1 MKNRKSVKII
11 FIFVIAVMAVIY
23 LYWGNTKIGVTNIT
37 VAYENIPDEFNGF
50 KIVHISDLHNAEFGD
65 GQKDL
70 IGKIEAQDADI
81 IVITGDMIDSRRTD
95 IDKAVELITGLGNK
109 IPVYYVTGNHES
121 RVREYN
127 ELESKLI
134 ENGVNVLKN
143 ESVKIEKDGS
153 FINIIGVDDPSF
165 GMSANDIFHTVSEL
179 KTDGYDVLLSHRPEL
194 FETYCESG
202 AELVLCGHAHGGQVR
217 IPFAGGLVAPNQG
230 LFPEYTAGSY
240 KSGSTEMI
248 VSRGLGNSIIP
259 LRVNN
264 PPELVVIT
272 LSGEV

>member
-1 MKNRKSVKII
+1 MKNRKAIKII
-11 FIFVIAVMAVIY
+11 FIFVIAVIAVIY

-37 VAYENIPDEFNGF
+37 VTSENIPDEFNGF

-95 IDKAVELITGLGNK
+95 VDKAVELITGLGNK

-134 ENGVNVLKN
+134 ENGVTVLKN

-272 LSGEV
+272 LSGEM

>member
-1 MKNRKSVKII
+1 MKNRKSVKIL
-11 FIFVIAVMAVIY
+11 FIFVIAVIAVIY

-37 VAYENIPDEFNGF
+37 VTSDNIPDEFNGF

-70 IGKIEAQDADI
+70 IDKIEAQDADI

-95 IDKAVELITGLGNK
+95 VDKAVELITGLGNK

-134 ENGVNVLKN
+134 ENGVTVLKN
-143 ESVKIEKDGS
+143 ESVKIEKDSS
-153 FINIIGVDDPSF
+153 FINVIGVDDPSF

-217 IPFAGGLVAPNQG
+217 IPFIGGIVAPNQG

-272 LSGEV
+272 LSGEM

>member
-11 FIFVIAVMAVIY
+11 FIFVIAVIAVIY
-23 LYWGNTKIGVTNIT
+23 LYWGNTKIGVTDIT
-37 VAYENIPDEFNGF
+37 VTSENIPDEFNGF

-95 IDKAVELITGLGNK
+95 VDKAVELITGLGNK

-121 RVREYN
+121 RVTEYN

-134 ENGVNVLKN
+134 ENGVTVLKN

-165 GMSANDIFHTVSEL
+165 GMSAEDIFHTVSEL

-272 LSGEV
+272 LSSEM

>member
-1 MKNRKSVKII
+1 MKNRKSVKIL
-11 FIFVIAVMAVIY
+11 FIFVIAVIAVIY

-37 VAYENIPDEFNGF
+37 VTSENIPDEFNGF

-95 IDKAVELITGLGNK
+95 VDKAVELITGLGNK

-134 ENGVNVLKN
+134 ENGVTVLKN

-272 LSGEV
+272 LSGEM